1 MAASHCQPA
10 DHSVRIKSYISQ
22 VATKTKGHKKHLD
35 RMTKKLL
42 TLNGSERSRF
52 DLRGQISFLF
62 NQAGFFTSIISDK
75 GVGELVG
82 IVKLEPSYLWLP
94 FL

>member
-10 DHSVRIKSYISQ
+10 DHSVRIKSNISQ

-35 RMTKKLL
+35 RMTEKNCSVL
-42 TLNGSERSRF
+42 TLNGSERKMF
-52 DLRGQISFLF
+52 DLKGQISFLF
-62 NQAGFFTSIISDK
+62 NQAGLFTSIISDK

-82 IVKLEPSYLWLP
+82 IVKTKLIPS
-94 FL
+94 